1 MENPEKLSLTS
12 EEVDRLGKALKDER
26 FRDMLHEYVQEI
38 SDPETRRQ
46 YEEEM
51 TLLEQQRGNN
61 IEFIHP
67 TPFKALKTSVDAKHK
82 CFINIC
88 ASDKVGKPECKSGV
102 SEDGRR
108 GQHWTL
114 PHSLLPGR
122 EDSDPK
128 GNKVIIY
135 DVVFH
140 PDTLHIASKD
150 KRFMDLVVST
160 AVNGIQDTLKVT
172 LDKKNVRQLNA
183 KYKGTPQPC
192 VIRKP
197 ISGYKAKE
205 ASENPDPLAFPIQD
219 EIRPNAT
226 HNCDSKADESVQ
238 IQPQEASAPTKPR
251 FTVKYRSF
259 IDLQDYRCSRDSATS
274 PRPKEIVVTVDL
286 PLLKSVRDA
295 NLEVKERRLLLDSK
309 KPAYRLEL
317 PLAYPVDED
326 KGQAKFNKQRGQ
338 LTVTLPVLPSTEAWD
353 SALFGSRGAQGSAG
367 GDDDHDKENETGGTT
382 GVEQPSGVEEER
394 IQEELKQQ
402 MKLAEDPAEDREEVL
417 EGEEQNVEGEEE
429 REEQVT
435 KVLEGEAQNVER
447 EEREEQ
453 VTKVLEGE
461 AQNVERE
468 EREEQ
473 MTKVLEGEEQH
484 VEPKETE
491 EQMTKVLEGEEQNVE
506 CEEEREEQMTK
517 VLEGEEQNVEGK
529 EEREEQMTKVLEGE
543 EQNVEGEEEREEQMT
558 KVLEGEEQNVEG
570 EEEREEQMTKVLE
583 GEEQNVEGE
592 EEREEQMTKVLE
604 GEEQNVEGE
613 EEREEQMTKVLEGEA
628 QNVECEEREEQMT
641 KVLEGEEQNV
651 DGEEEREEQM
661 TKVLEGEEQNVE
673 GEEEREEQMTK
684 VLEGEEQNVEGEER
698 EEQMTKV
705 LEGEAQNVKREERE
719 EQMTKVLEGEEQNVE
734 GEEEREEQMTKVLE
748 GEVQNVEREERE
760 EQMSKVLEDEEQHV
774 EPKETEEQM
783 TKVLEGKDLGEGVK
797 GQEEKC
803 RKQRR
808 EGEESEVVIH
818 VEEATWK
825 EQNRE
830 GEVAA
835 VNLNATEM
843 KTPHVTRETENTK
856 ENVQVKADE
865 SHTATMTASLH
876 DTAEAGSASLSG
888 PGKRDESEEIDEDD
902 LQTEQVFE
910 TKGPEAALLREKD
923 ADGNEKVISDHSTSA
938 GFVFRNTLIYTL
950 D

>member
-1 MENPEKLSLTS
+1 MENPEKLTLTS

-67 TPFKALKTSVDAKHK
+67 TPFKALKTSVDGKHK

-122 EDSDPK
+122 QDSDPK

-295 NLEVKERRLLLDSK
+295 DLEVKERRLLLDSK

-353 SALFGSRGAQGSAG
+353 SAMFGSPGAQGSAG
-367 GDDDHDKENETGGTT
+367 GDDDDDDDDKENETGGST
-382 GVEQPSGVEEER
+382 GVEQPSGVEEEW

-402 MKLAEDPAEDREEVL
+402 TKSGEDPAEDREE
-417 EGEEQNVEGEEE
+417 
-429 REEQVT
+429 
-435 KVLEGEAQNVER
+435 
-447 EEREEQ
+447 
-453 VTKVLEGE
+453 
-461 AQNVERE
+461 
-468 EREEQ
+468 
-473 MTKVLEGEEQH
+473 
-484 VEPKETE
+484 
-491 EQMTKVLEGEEQNVE
+491 
-506 CEEEREEQMTK
+506 
-517 VLEGEEQNVEGK
+517 
-529 EEREEQMTKVLEGE
+529 VLEGE

-592 EEREEQMTKVLE
+592 EERK
-604 GEEQNVEGE
+604 
-613 EEREEQMTKVLEGEA
+613 
-628 QNVECEEREEQMT
+628 
-641 KVLEGEEQNV
+641 
-651 DGEEEREEQM
+651 
-661 TKVLEGEEQNVE
+661 
-673 GEEEREEQMTK
+673 
-684 VLEGEEQNVEGEER
+684 
-698 EEQMTKV
+698 
-705 LEGEAQNVKREERE
+705 
-719 EQMTKVLEGEEQNVE
+719 
-734 GEEEREEQMTKVLE
+734 
-748 GEVQNVEREERE
+748 
-760 EQMSKVLEDEEQHV
+760 
-774 EPKETEEQM
+774 EQM

-835 VNLNATEM
+835 V
-843 KTPHVTRETENTK
+843 KTPHVTGETENTK

-865 SHTATMTASLH
+865 SHTATRTASLH

-888 PGKRDESEEIDEDD
+888 PGKRDESEETDEDD

>member
-429 REEQVT
+429 REEQ
-435 KVLEGEAQNVER
+435 
-447 EEREEQ
+447 
-453 VTKVLEGE
+453 
-461 AQNVERE
+461 
-468 EREEQ
+468 
-473 MTKVLEGEEQH
+473 
-484 VEPKETE
+484 
-491 EQMTKVLEGEEQNVE
+491 MTKVLEGEEQNVE

-651 DGEEEREEQM
+651 DGEEEREEQMTKVLEGEEQNVEGEEREEQM